1 ASPFSPRPLPVRD
14 RHPLRHQLLEQR
26 RGLPVHRAE
35 AVAVLADA
43 LEQRRQA
50 DRLRV
55 EHRTAA
61 IARKAVARRPDDVDV
76 ARPQR
81 DAFAEDAEALVH
93 QRIQA
98 ALEDLLVAVL
108 VLGNA
113 ELLRAR
119 AQDLDRLGVV
129 DALATLVAV

>member
-1 ASPFSPRPLPVRD
+1 
-14 RHPLRHQLLEQR
+14 
-26 RGLPVHRAE
+26 

-129 DALATLVAV
+129 DALATLVAVVALSGLLAQAPGVVQREVGLVV